1 MEQKRVS
8 ISQVLLVINGG
19 PPQEMDPELARRGIA
34 AHKKIEKEVTEGKIP
49 SSLVR
54 AGLRPP
60 ITPEKT
66 IHGNIGG
73 TELSGRID
81 LVGEGGMVVDLKP
94 GADIKGRHLFQAA
107 MAARAHGSG
116 KAAVYL
122 YGAEGTYLITDGG
135 QSAGKEIGVVVTN
148 ARRILENEAEMKNK
162 RKTLGPA
169 GMQQKG
175 TETVR
180 LRQELERNLNVAME
194 KIKSKLVKYQ

>member
-1 MEQKRVS
+1 MKENRVS
-8 ISQVLLVINGG
+8 ISEVLFVIRGG
-19 PPQEMDPELARRGIA
+19 PPKDINPELAKRGIA
-34 AHKKIEKEVTEGKIP
+34 AHKKIEQEAREGKIP
-49 SSLVR
+49 PSLAR

-66 IHGNIGG
+66 VHGNVGG

-81 LVGEGGMVVDLKP
+81 LVGSDGMVVDLKP

-107 MAARAHGSG
+107 MAARADRSG
-116 KAAVYL
+116 KAAVHL
-122 YGAEGTYLITDGG
+122 YGSGRTYVITDGG
-135 QSAGKEIGVVVTN
+135 QSAGEEIGVVVTN

-162 RKTLGPA
+162 RKTLGPV

-175 TETVR
+175 TETVK
-180 LRQELERNLNVAME
+180 LRQELEKNLGDAMD